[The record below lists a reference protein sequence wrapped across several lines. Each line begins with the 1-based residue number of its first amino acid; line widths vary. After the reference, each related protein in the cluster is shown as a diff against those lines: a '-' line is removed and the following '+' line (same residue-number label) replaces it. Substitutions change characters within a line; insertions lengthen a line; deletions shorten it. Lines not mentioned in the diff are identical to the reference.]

1 MANPYQIKEKLNKNK
16 TTGPVYMK
24 GPNPT
29 QQSVRLK
36 RKRDLEST
44 DSDSDICS
52 SHMLSY

>member
-1 MANPYQIKEKLNKNK
+1 
-16 TTGPVYMK
+16 MK

-44 DSDSDICS
+44 GSDSDICS

>member
-1 MANPYQIKEKLNKNK
+1 
-16 TTGPVYMK
+16 MK

-52 SHMLSY
+52 SHMLRY